1 MSAFCTRCGARLSG
15 SQKICTSCGAT
26 LAGSNEPATLAE
38 ASQSAAATP
47 SVVLHFGRARAI
59 LVASLVI
66 AGVALAAALIV
77 IGPKAPQSPPASS
90 RRMAPP
96 ANPTATAVVPPNTAI
111 APPVAVA
118 APPAGSGPTAIVAK
132 QWASYVN
139 YRYGVIIEYP
149 ADLFEIQPPPPDN
162 AGRDFIADKVG
173 ARFFVYSHANAL
185 DASLQDLQEED
196 VLDIGDRMAVKNN
209 GADWY
214 QVTATKGTDTILRR
228 VALSEGGS
236 MVHRLEIAYP
246 KAASAA
252 FEPIVARM
260 IKTFR
265 VDPTIPEKAADAANA
280 AASPA
285 APTSPATPLLPRT
298 PAESTAA
305 PPPATPSPPASPKLW
320 QRFDSIALGL
330 RVPDYSGKVGM
341 SAEVPASWTYSSS
354 TNSDRP
360 EPNVID
366 FQGSEAA
373 GDDVLHILFRAE
385 RRGSKA
391 TLANEAKKVKTQ
403 LAEGADNYR
412 LVSERTTQVAS
423 RPAIVLSMQFAGSD
437 SPALLREDVAI
448 IDAGQVFYFV
458 TFGAPEA
465 RYAASSNVFARVIE
479 TIGFVE

>member
-1 MSAFCTRCGARLSG
+1 MSAFCTRCGAQLSA
-15 SQKICTSCGAT
+15 SQKFCTACGA
-26 LAGSNEPATLAE
+26 AVASSSPPAPAAE
-38 ASQSAAATP
+38 ATQTATATP
-47 SVVLHFGRARAI
+47 PGVSRFGSARGI

-66 AGVALAAALIV
+66 AGVALAAALIM

-90 RRMAPP
+90 
-96 ANPTATAVVPPNTAI
+96 TATAPPV

-118 APPAGSGPTAIVAK
+118 APTRTTDTKSITAN

-139 YRYGVIIEYP
+139 NRYGVIIEYP

-162 AGRDFIADKVG
+162 AGRDFTADKVG

-185 DASLQDLQEED
+185 DASLQDLQAED
-196 VLDIGDRMAVKNN
+196 VLDLGDGMAVKNN

-228 VALSEGGS
+228 VVLSEGGS

-280 AASPA
+280 AATPAANPPA
-285 APTSPATPLLPRT
+285 APLLPQT

-305 PPPATPSPPASPKLW
+305 TPPATPSPPASPKLW

-330 RVPDYSGKVGM
+330 RIPDYSGKVGL

-360 EPNVID
+360 ETNVID

-373 GDDVLHILFRAE
+373 GDDVLHVLFRAE
-385 RRGSKA
+385 RRGPKA
-391 TLANEAKKVKTQ
+391 TLASEAKKIKSQ

-465 RYAASSNVFARVIE
+465 RYAASSNVFAHVLE
-479 TIGFVE
+479 TIGFAE